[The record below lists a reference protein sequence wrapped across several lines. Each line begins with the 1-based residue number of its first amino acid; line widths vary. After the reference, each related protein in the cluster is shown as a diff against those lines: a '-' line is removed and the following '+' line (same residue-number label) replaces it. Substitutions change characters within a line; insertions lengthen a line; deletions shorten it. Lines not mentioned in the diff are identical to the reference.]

1 MFPSLATA
9 RKIKNCYWHPSGNP
23 PLCLAAFL
31 YDREVIEWLLW
42 LGADRNARSEKGYT
56 PLFDAICNPYVD
68 VLRCL
73 IEAGLEVNVQNNFGN
88 TALMHSV
95 FQGGQIEKTR
105 LLLEAG
111 ADKTLKDNK
120 GMTARDYAVR
130 DNHPNIVELL
140 DSPSF
145 V

>member
-1 MFPSLATA
+1 MFPSLATLL
-9 RKIKNCYWHPSGNP
+9 KIKNCYWHPSGDP

-31 YDREVIEWLLW
+31 YNREVIEWLLW
-42 LGADRNARSEKGYT
+42 LGADVNAQSSIGYT
-56 PLFDAICNPYVD
+56 PIFDAICNDDVD

-73 IEAGLEVNVQNNFGN
+73 IHAGANVNIQNKFSN

-105 LLLEAG
+105 LLLESG

-120 GMTARDYAVR
+120 GMTARDYAMR
-130 DNHPNIVELL
+130 GNHPIIVELL
-140 DSPSF
+140 DAN
-145 V
+145 